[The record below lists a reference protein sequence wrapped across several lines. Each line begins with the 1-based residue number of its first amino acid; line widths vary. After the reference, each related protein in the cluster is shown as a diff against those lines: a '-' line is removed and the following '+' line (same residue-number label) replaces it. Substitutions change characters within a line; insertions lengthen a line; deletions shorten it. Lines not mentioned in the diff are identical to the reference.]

1 MVKNLLKFSGRLI
14 LIMLAVIA
22 FSTVGL
28 TLIYNTGISAPLRML
43 AGLLFIAFQLG
54 MVWDTCTRRGE
65 EDCRATLQY
74 RKSAADEAQQKKNK
88 AALYFPAKG
97 FIAGAIAMLIP
108 LALTVACTV
117 MMYHGWEK
125 GVAPVANIIY
135 VLLVY
140 TFQGYAPFLT
150 AATVVNPVPGFEF
163 GVPAV
168 RYIQNMYLGT
178 QVMPYMFFIPIAI
191 FIVAC
196 GVCYIWGY
204 YNRLRLQPKIK
215 KPAAQAHQETEAA
228 GKETI

>member
-1 MVKNLLKFSGRLI
+1 
-14 LIMLAVIA
+14 
-22 FSTVGL
+22 
-28 TLIYNTGISAPLRML
+28 ML

-125 GVAPVANIIY
+125 GVAPVANIY
-135 VLLVY
+135 LCAACLLP
-140 TFQGYAPFLT
+140 FEGYASVLT
-150 AATVVNPVPGFEF
+150 AATVVNSRSGLNSF
-163 GVPAV
+163 PAV

-191 FIVAC
+191 FMS
-196 GVCYIWGY
+196 
-204 YNRLRLQPKIK
+204 
-215 KPAAQAHQETEAA
+215 PAACVIF
-228 GKETI
+228 GVTITACVCNRRSKSPPLKPIRKRKLPERKPYD